1 MGAKG
6 EALAKQFE
14 TRAEDARAVLEKL
27 TDTDWKKTTAAEKWT
42 VAATAHHLASSYERV
57 PQIITTIA
65 TGQAMPHFT
74 PEILDQMNAKHAEEF
89 AGCTKAETL
98 ALHKKGA
105 TAAAAVVRNL
115 SDEQLA
121 KSGTVFA
128 GLPPMTAEQLVF
140 RALINHTD
148 EHYGSIKK
156 TIGG

>member
-27 TDTDWKKTTAAEKWT
+27 TDADWKKTTAAEKWT

-98 ALHKKGA
+98 ALHRKGGCSRGRGRA
-105 TAAAAVVRNL
+105 QSQRRAAREERHRVRGPAP
-115 SDEQLA
+115 DD
-121 KSGTVFA
+121 
-128 GLPPMTAEQLVF
+128 
-140 RALINHTD
+140 R
-148 EHYGSIKK
+148 
-156 TIGG
+156 

>member
-14 TRAEDARAVLEKL
+14 AKAEDARTVLEKL
-27 TDTDWKKTTAAEKWT
+27 TDADWKKTTAAEKWT

-65 TGQAMPHFT
+65 AGQSIPNFT
-74 PEILDQMNAKHAEEF
+74 PQILDQMNAKHAEEF

-98 ALHKKGA
+98 ALHKKGTA
-105 TAAAAVVRNL
+105 TAAAVLRNL

-121 KSGTVFA
+121 TSGTVFA
-128 GLPPMTAEQLVF
+128 GLPPMTAEQLAF
-140 RALINHTD
+140 NALIKHTD

-156 TIGG
+156 TIGA

>member
-6 EALAKQFE
+6 EALAKEFE
-14 TRAEDARAVLEKL
+14 GKAEDARGVLEKL
-27 TDTDWKKTTAAEKWT
+27 TDADWKKTTMAEKWT
-42 VAATAHHLASSYERV
+42 VGVTAHHLAGSYERV
-57 PQIITTIA
+57 PQIITMIV

-74 PEILDQMNAKHAEEF
+74 PQMLDQMNAKHAEENV
-89 AGCTKAETL
+89 GCTRSETL

-105 TAAAAVVRNL
+105 VAAAAVLRNL

-128 GLPPMTAEQLVF
+128 GLPPMTAEQLAQ

-148 EHYGSIKK
+148 EHYGSIRK
-156 TIGG
+156 TIGA